1 MPEPLDPSAL
11 DHAAD
16 PELGWL
22 LSSHPDIEPLRYLD
36 GERLVTEGEASQEV
50 FLVHSGCLVVEKAL
64 PSGASRTLAHLEC
77 RPEAPAI
84 VGEMAYFGAQRR
96 TATVRAVGSCKVLR
110 LLPSHLDSIMASAPG
125 LAGTLCRQFTSR
137 LQEANDELKDLQARQ
152 ELEVE
157 RRMTQPG
164 EVLFTRGQRA
174 DTLFQL
180 VMGSLR
186 LDSDQ
191 GSRLWRSEDLPQ
203 GFLGLEAFLRG
214 STHSETAITE
224 EACFLA
230 AIRADR
236 REAFLRSYPGLVL
249 EILAAPSS
257 KAEPNSP
264 TGGSP
269 KG

>member
-1 MPEPLDPSAL
+1 MPEPLDPSTL
-11 DHAAD
+11 DHTAD

-77 RPEAPAI
+77 RPGASAI

-125 LAGTLCRQFTSR
+125 LAGMLCRQFTAR

-157 RRMTQPG
+157 RRMAQPG
-164 EVLFTRGQRA
+164 EILFTRGLRA

-180 VMGSLR
+180 VMGTLR
-186 LDSDQ
+186 VESAQ
-191 GSRLWRSEDLPQ
+191 GSRLLRSEDLPQ

-214 STHSETAITE
+214 SAHEETAIVE

-249 EILAAPSS
+249 QILEDQSSKTEAKPSS
-257 KAEPNSP
+257 GTSQKA
-264 TGGSP
+264 
-269 KG
+269 